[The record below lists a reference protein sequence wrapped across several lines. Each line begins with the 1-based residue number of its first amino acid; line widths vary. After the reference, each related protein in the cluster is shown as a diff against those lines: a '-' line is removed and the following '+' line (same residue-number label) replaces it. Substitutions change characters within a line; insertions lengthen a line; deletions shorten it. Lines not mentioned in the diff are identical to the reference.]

1 MQLAVAD
8 PAVHKLMLSDQHLLA
23 PDSVYRD
30 PALVERI
37 RAIIAGKHLASK
49 LRLFSPVGSQAR

>member
-1 MQLAVAD
+1 
-8 PAVHKLMLSDQHLLA
+8 
-23 PDSVYRD
+23 VYRD
-30 PALVERI
+30 PALVERV